1 VKSDIGQKRKML
13 CSQSQIQDP
22 FASPIKTLL
31 ACPSETSSPVESPYP
46 GEEMEDSNS
55 DGLEDLWKDMSLAM
69 EYSKVIC
76 QDNIF
81 VCAPENIKMS
91 NIISISCKTTNDLTY
106 FS

>member
-22 FASPIKTLL
+22 FASPI
-31 ACPSETSSPVESPYP
+31 SETSSPVESPYP
-46 GEEMEDSNS
+46 EEEMEDSNS